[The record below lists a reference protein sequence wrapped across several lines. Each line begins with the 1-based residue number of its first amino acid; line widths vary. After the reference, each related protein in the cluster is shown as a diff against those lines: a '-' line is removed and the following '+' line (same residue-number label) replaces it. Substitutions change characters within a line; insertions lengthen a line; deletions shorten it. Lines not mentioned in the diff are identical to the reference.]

1 MHAHNTKSASE
12 NDVTTLGNA
21 LLKEIELSE
30 TSSDINKPV
39 ANKNSRASAKRKKV
53 LNSDQCHSDQMEV
66 ELKVIHN
73 GNIYDEDSTQTASC

>member
-1 MHAHNTKSASE
+1 VPTFADASYIIWLDWSTLQLKPFNLRLNLHWLMHAHNTKSASE

-39 ANKNSRASAKRKKV
+39 ANKNSRASAKRNKF
-53 LNSDQCHSDQMEV
+53 
-66 ELKVIHN
+66 
-73 GNIYDEDSTQTASC
+73 